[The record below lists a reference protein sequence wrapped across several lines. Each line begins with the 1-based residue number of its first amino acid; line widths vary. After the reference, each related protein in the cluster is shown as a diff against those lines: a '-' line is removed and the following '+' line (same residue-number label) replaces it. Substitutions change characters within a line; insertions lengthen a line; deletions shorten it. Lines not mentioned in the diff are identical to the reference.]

1 MFGSVDA
8 ELHDGP
14 VEALW
19 DLWADL
25 YRDRPEATPFMAPGW
40 ARPWFAHF
48 GGGAEPFVVV
58 VRDGGVPIGL
68 APLVRRRKGPLRV
81 LEPVGMDPG
90 DYWDVLARPG
100 RAREVAG
107 AAAALLAERAGDWD
121 AWILRC
127 PPPESPVVPALR
139 ASPLRSLVRPA
150 IPAPAIELP
159 GDVDAYLASLSSS
172 HRQNLRK
179 HLRRLDRGEVE
190 LDDVTD
196 PARLPELVE
205 RWQAFRRRQWE
216 AAGKEINPAHLHP
229 RFAAFMLDCLR
240 ELLPAGLASAW
251 EFRVDGRVVGTYL
264 NLADATAYHWYLG
277 GFDPAVTKLGLGKI
291 AIGHG
296 IRTSIEA
303 GRARYDF
310 GRGAEPYKYWYGAVD
325 RPLAARVVA
334 SERPRSL
341 LAVAGARAAIA
352 WRARREAAVTP
363 PG

>member
-1 MFGSVDA
+1 VDA

-14 VEALW
+14 VEALLG
-19 DLWADL
+19 LWAEL

-48 GGGAEPFVVV
+48 GADAEPFVVV
-58 VRDGGVPIGL
+58 VRDGGVDVGL
-68 APLVRRRKGPLRV
+68 VPLVRRRKGPLRV

-100 RAREVAG
+100 RAAEVAATG
-107 AAAALLAERAGDWD
+107 AALLAERAGDWD

-139 ASPLRSLVRPA
+139 DSALRSLVRPA

-159 GDVDAYLASLSSS
+159 DGFDAYLAGLSSS

-196 PARLPELVE
+196 PERLPDLVE
-205 RWQAFRRRQWE
+205 RWQGFRARQWE
-216 AAGKEINPAHLHP
+216 AAGKDINPAHLHP
-229 RFAAFMLDCLR
+229 RFAAFMLDVLR
-240 ELLPAGLASAW
+240 ALIPAGLATAW
-251 EFRVDGRVVGTYL
+251 EFRLQGRVVGTYL
-264 NLADATAYHWYLG
+264 NIADATAYHWYLG

-341 LAVAGARAAIA
+341 VAVAGARAAIA
-352 WRARREAAVTP
+352 LRARRTS
-363 PG
+363 